1 MRKKMNQP
9 KGAHASNTPKQT
21 NSKKD
26 EAVLFSFDAPESIAR
41 SSLFDYLESG
51 LLAGKP
57 YYSPPVSY
65 DMLSRAYGA
74 STYHS
79 SPIQVKRNIL
89 TNLFKP
95 SKRLSGRDF
104 LAAVFDLLVFG
115 NAYFEIVNG
124 SMGAWVLK
132 HLPAKYMRRGE
143 DLTQY
148 FFLNH
153 AKSNLD
159 TPTEFKRGSVVHLMQ
174 VDFNQEVY
182 GLPEYLSALSSAWL
196 NESATLFRQQFYDNG
211 AHAGSIIYMN
221 DAVNDPS
228 SVEKFKT
235 ELKKAKGRGNFKNMF
250 MYVPGGKKD
259 GIQVIPL
266 SEATAKDEFF
276 NIKNVTR
283 DDLLAAHRV
292 HPVNLSII
300 PTNAGGYGDIEKII
314 SVFGF
319 VEIEPLITLLSY
331 VNEVLDE
338 QVMQFKPY
346 AAGSQHQPPSVSVV

>member
-1 MRKKMNQP
+1 
-9 KGAHASNTPKQT
+9 
-21 NSKKD
+21 
-26 EAVLFSFDAPESIAR
+26 
-41 SSLFDYLESG
+41 
-51 LLAGKP
+51 
-57 YYSPPVSY
+57 
-65 DMLSRAYGA
+65 
-74 STYHS
+74 
-79 SPIQVKRNIL
+79 
-89 TNLFKP
+89 
-95 SKRLSGRDF
+95 
-104 LAAVFDLLVFG
+104 
-115 NAYFEIVNG
+115 
-124 SMGAWVLK
+124 MGAWVLK
-132 HLPAKYMRRGE
+132 HLPAKYMRRGS
-143 DLTQY
+143 DLNKY
-148 FFLNH
+148 FFINH
-153 AKSNLD
+153 AKATLD
-159 TPTEFKRGSVVHLMQ
+159 KATEFKPGSVVHLMQ

-221 DAVNDPS
+221 DPAQDMKAVND
-228 SVEKFKT
+228 FMA
-235 ELKKAKGRGNFKNMF
+235 ELKKAKARGNFKNMF
-250 MYVPGGKKD
+250 MYSPGGKKD

-300 PTNAGGYGDIEKII
+300 PTNAGGYGDIEKIT

-338 QVMQFKPY
+338 EVMQFKPY
-346 AAGSQHQPPSVSVV
+346 VVSTPTPSTT